1 MWLLLFCEKRNKE
14 PLDGVDFN
22 FNMLTMFT
30 RARLSSSRQVGVVY
44 NAVPRL
50 GFALPGACHRL
61 WNHCRR
67 ALPRH
72 ARPYP
77 CAVHVRILY
86 PVGLRGLY
94 PISVHRQS
102 IPLPL
107 RNKHSRLH
115 TLSLFIYAVMID
127 DIEKTIT
134 KP

>member
-30 RARLSSSRQVGVVY
+30 RLSSSRQVGVVY
-44 NAVPRL
+44 NAAPRL
-50 GFALPGACHRL
+50 GFGLPGACHRL

-86 PVGLRGLY
+86 PLGLRGLY
-94 PISVHRQS
+94 PLS
-102 IPLPL
+102 I
-107 RNKHSRLH
+107 KC
-115 TLSLFIYAVMID
+115 
-127 DIEKTIT
+127 
-134 KP
+134 